1 VKKVLIGIKDCAL
14 TFKYKTSID
23 KINQNLMNTNIITDN
38 ELVFSDEYI
47 ENNKK
52 IVISFVK
59 ELIEQ
64 YNIKQ
69 LIIKELAL
77 TFIAIELINNNENVK
92 AIFFREEK
100 QLTYEMCEKVLTNH
114 HIRIVNC
121 YNMPPYMI
129 ECFDKKGI
137 KTESRSE
144 IMFSSPFMQG
154 NNLMQ
159 YSKIFYKLSV
169 RIEFPLK
176 ESDLEDFKIFCKINR
191 YLRTIHINK
200 YSKSAIEQIFSILK
214 EEKMKNI
221 VLYIHDNIVKESD
234 FNQLKKLSNKYSKN
248 KLKIKLKYSDEY
260 LKENLFKQVVVN
272 VLKVCGL
279 ITMFLVISF
288 VSYILISNYRSSQRV
303 NKIKEN
309 IKEVVENTDQEKVIE
324 EINSTKTEEEEKVNN
339 GYLASMLSIN
349 PETVGWLKV
358 NDTNVDYP
366 VVQGKNNKYYLE
378 HNFEF
383 KDDHDGWVFMD
394 YRNNPASLDKNT
406 IIYAHNRYYSGVM
419 FGTLYKVANSWWYN
433 KKSNQTIKFDTLY
446 GEMKWKVFSI
456 YKIGKTS
463 DYLQVKFDSDEEYLE
478 FIKMLKDRSI
488 NDFGVDI
495 KATDKIITLS
505 TCSSS
510 RDSRLVLHA
519 VLIQ

>member
-1 VKKVLIGIKDCAL
+1 MKKVLIGIKDNAL
-14 TFKYKTSID
+14 TFKYKTSVD
-23 KINQNLMNTNIITDN
+23 KISPNLLNTNLITDN

-47 ENNKK
+47 ESNKK
-52 IVISFVK
+52 IVISFIK

-69 LIIKELAL
+69 LIIKESNL
-77 TFIAIELINNNENVK
+77 TFTAIDLINNHEQIK

-100 QLTYEMCEKVLTNH
+100 QLTYEMCEKILTNH
-114 HIRIVNC
+114 HIRIINC

-169 RIEFPLK
+169 RVEFPLK
-176 ESDLEDFKIFCKINR
+176 EVDLEDFKIFCKINH
-191 YLRTIHINK
+191 YLRTVHVNK
-200 YSKSAIEQIFSILK
+200 FSKSGIEQLFNIFK

-221 VLYIHDNIVKESD
+221 VLYIHDNVTKESE
-234 FNQLKKLSNKYSKN
+234 FNQIKKLCNKFRKN
-248 KLKIKLKYSDEY
+248 KFKIKLRYSDDY

-272 VLKVCGL
+272 VLRVCG
-279 ITMFLVISF
+279 IVTMFLVISF
-288 VSYILISNYRSSQRV
+288 ISYILISNFRSSQRV

-309 IKEVVENTDQEKVIE
+309 IKEVVKNTDQEKVVE
-324 EINSTKTEEEEKVNN
+324 EINSTKTEEEVKVNN
-339 GYLASMLSIN
+339 GYLASLLSIN

-394 YRNNPASLDKNT
+394 YRNDSTNLDKNN

-433 KKSNQTIKFDTLY
+433 NKNNQIIEFDTLY

-456 YKIGKTS
+456 YKIHKTS
-463 DYLQVKFDSDEEYLE
+463 DYLQVKFSTDEEYME
-478 FIKMLKDRSI
+478 FINMIKSRSI
-488 NDFGVDI
+488 NDFGVDV
-495 KATDKIITLS
+495 TPNDKILTLS

-510 RDSRLVLHA
+510 RDTRLVVHA
-519 VLIQ
+519 VLMK